1 MCGVIVRLMKL
12 MLKIG
17 KVIFWTI
24 AAACCGIIGLS
35 LLFLLAIVCF
45 IVSLHIPGCNAHDF
59 EVQYVIANS
68 FDDPRI
74 EPAKDVL
81 EDLIPPSATEIRAE
95 LHAGCF
101 LGGAGQQVRCHVGPD
116 AMRAFIK
123 DKGWNFRYDSTMKNE
138 NEEYPDAHLGFCG
151 YLNDFWDEN
160 ESAFPVPSLALSP
173 DLAQVPIRR
182 KRPQPCSGR
191 FWSYQYIYKN
201 NGGYRLF
208 YDVETETFYYDW
220 SSN

>member
-1 MCGVIVRLMKL
+1 MVAKLMKL
-12 MLKIG
+12 LLKIG
-17 KVIFWTI
+17 KVVFWTV
-24 AAACCGIIGLS
+24 AAASCGIIGLC
-35 LLFLLAIVCF
+35 LLFLLVIVCF

-59 EVQYVIANS
+59 EVQYVVANS